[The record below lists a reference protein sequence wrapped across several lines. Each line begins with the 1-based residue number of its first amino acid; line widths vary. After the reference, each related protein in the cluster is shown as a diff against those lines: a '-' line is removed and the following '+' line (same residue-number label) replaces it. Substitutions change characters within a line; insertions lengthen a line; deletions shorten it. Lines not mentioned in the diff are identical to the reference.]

1 MDRID
6 TIKTILQTL
15 KDLPE
20 SVQQLFKDA
29 LMVHSDNQWH
39 DLVSNDLEGLVDTE
53 NDPYIWYRSD
63 DLESCGYFHED
74 TLWER
79 VWDDQEGLDRLLS
92 KHNEMR
98 LSKDIVTKLMK
109 DRRTL
114 TKDERDLVEAFLNE

>member
-1 MDRID
+1 MNKLD

-15 KDLPE
+15 KDAPE
-20 SVQQLFKDA
+20 SVQQPFRDA
-29 LMVHSDNQWH
+29 LMAHSDNQWH
-39 DLVSNDLEGLVDTE
+39 DLVSNDLEALVDTE
-53 NDPYIWYRSD
+53 NDPYIWYRED

-98 LSKDIVTKLMK
+98 LSKDTVTKLMK

-114 TKDERDLVEAFLNE
+114 TQDEQDLIEAFLDE